1 MEFQKYLESNK
12 AAGKSRT
19 TKEMIRQ
26 HTSQDREMPCGVQE
40 PSPSNKSPVTSMS
53 LTQRYDKLKSKQI
66 EMKQKYNKNDK
77 VQFYQQNY
85 N

>member
-12 AAGKSRT
+12 AAGKNRTT

-40 PSPSNKSPVTSMS
+40 PSPSNKIPVTSMS
-53 LTQRYDKLKSKQI
+53 LTQRYDKLKSK
-66 EMKQKYNKNDK
+66 
-77 VQFYQQNY
+77 
-85 N
+85 